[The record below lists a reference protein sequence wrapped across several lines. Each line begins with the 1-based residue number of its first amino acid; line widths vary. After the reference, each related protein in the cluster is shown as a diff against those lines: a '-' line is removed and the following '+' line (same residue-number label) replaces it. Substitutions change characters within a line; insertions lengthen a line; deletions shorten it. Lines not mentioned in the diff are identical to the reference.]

1 MKLEISTMK
10 NFFIIIG
17 GCCFVF
23 ALGFSKGNA
32 TNLDE
37 VICNAMK
44 GMQAQEEKKIPYNID
59 SFVLTGIN
67 VDCKKKA
74 LTTEKKHIKFS
85 LSDFADDFKINSI
98 RNWKNSNCK
107 NMIFNTDTGWSS
119 TQIIKD
125 VNENLVLKL
134 EANFEICSQ

>member
-1 MKLEISTMK
+1 MK
-10 NFFIIIG
+10 NFFIIIA
-17 GCCFVF
+17 GCFLVF
-23 ALGFSKGNA
+23 ALGVSKGNA

-44 GMQAQEEKKIPYNID
+44 GMQAQEVKKIPYNID
-59 SFVLTGIN
+59 SFVLTVIN

-74 LTTEKKHIKFS
+74 LTTEKKHIEFS

>member
-1 MKLEISTMK
+1 MKYFLNILLGCS
-10 NFFIIIG
+10 FIL
-17 GCCFVF
+17 
-23 ALGFSKGNA
+23 ALGVSKGTA

-37 VICNAMK
+37 VICNAME
-44 GMQAQEEKKIPYNID
+44 GMQAQEEKKIPYDIG
-59 SFVLTGIN
+59 SYELIGIN

-74 LTTEKKHIKFS
+74 LVTEKKHIEFL

-98 RNWKNSNCK
+98 RNWKNANCK